1 MEGHSTT
8 GYFLDYRLLAM
19 PLDSW
24 HQQQREISINISLK
38 NKKPWKV
45 YVQMLF
51 YQMWNLEVNFYC
63 IRYCLILFI
72 IVFAL
77 LCSTW
82 WFGGVE
88 ILKSGDISVSV
99 SFGWNVQYCNI
110 IYWSF
115 NFHQRKMKKC
125 LKTILRSTS
134 EEILRAQVSNEFH
147 ILFNNSN
154 HNLICPSVFVQ
165 WTYWKKKKEEK
176 KLIYLSTLLADL
188 SEQTWH
194 KTWII
199 IK

>member
-63 IRYCLILFI
+63 ILYCLILFI
-72 IVFAL
+72 IIFAL

-82 WFGGVE
+82 WFCGIE
-88 ILKSGDISVSV
+88 ILKISDNYFCFSFFLVECSV
-99 SFGWNVQYCNI
+99 LARLLTGLLIFIRGRRRSVWRQSWRVYQKR
-110 IYWSF
+110 YWGLRF
-115 NFHQRKMKKC
+115 QMNF
-125 LKTILRSTS
+125 IFYSS
-134 EEILRAQVSNEFH
+134 DPYS
-147 ILFNNSN
+147 
-154 HNLICPSVFVQ
+154 
-165 WTYWKKKKEEK
+165 
-176 KLIYLSTLLADL
+176 
-188 SEQTWH
+188 
-194 KTWII
+194 II
-199 IK
+199 IVIIT

>member
-99 SFGWNVQYCNI
+99 SFWWNVQYCNI

-165 WTYWKKKKEEK
+165 WTYWKKKKRGKE
-176 KLIYLSTLLADL
+176 TDL
-188 SEQTWH
+188 FVYTFSRS
-194 KTWII
+194 
-199 IK
+199 

>member
-1 MEGHSTT
+1 MEGHLTT
-8 GYFLDYRLLAM
+8 GYFLVYRLLAM
-19 PLDSW
+19 LLDSW

-77 LCSTW
+77 LFSTW

-99 SFGWNVQYCNI
+99 SFWWNVQYCNI
-110 IYWSF
+110 INWSF

-165 WTYWKKKKEEK
+165 WTYWKKKKRGKE
-176 KLIYLSTLLADL
+176 TDL
-188 SEQTWH
+188 FVYTFSRS
-194 KTWII
+194 
-199 IK
+199 

>member
-1 MEGHSTT
+1 MEGHLTT
-8 GYFLDYRLLAM
+8 GYFLVYRLLAM
-19 PLDSW
+19 LLDSW

-99 SFGWNVQYCNI
+99 SFWWNVQYCNI

-147 ILFNNSN
+147 ILFNNIN

-165 WTYWKKKKEEK
+165 WTYWKKKKKEEK
-176 KLIYLSTLLADL
+176 KLKG
-188 SEQTWH
+188 SEQERSLDFSA
-194 KTWII
+194 IF
-199 IK
+199 